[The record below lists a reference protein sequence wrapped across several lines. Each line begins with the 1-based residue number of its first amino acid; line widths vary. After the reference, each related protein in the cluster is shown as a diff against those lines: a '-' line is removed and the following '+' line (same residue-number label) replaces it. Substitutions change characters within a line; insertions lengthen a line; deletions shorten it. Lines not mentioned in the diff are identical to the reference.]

1 MKTICVDGRM
11 YSSSGIGTYIR
22 NILLQ
27 WKEPSHFSLQIL
39 TSKEVLDAHPE
50 LSSFAPI
57 LVSAPIYSVK
67 ESWELAIKTPPC
79 DLFWSPHFNVPMLP
93 IRAKK
98 RVVTIHDV
106 FHLAHLSQLSFLEK
120 GYAKTVISY
129 AAKKSDLIITDSF
142 FSKEEIVKYTRASK
156 DKIEMIHLGVDT
168 DRFTSYVEDRDRDQK
183 VEQKYHLPSRYLLFV
198 GNIKPHKNIENLL
211 KAVRILKQ
219 KGHLFPVVIVGK
231 LFPKDGVWDRLQRE
245 SLLGDHIKL
254 LQEVSNEELPSL
266 YRLATLTVQPS
277 FYEGF
282 GLPPLEA
289 MSSGCP
295 VIASHAASLPEVCG
309 DASMYFDPHS
319 PEEMAAKIESVMDN
333 TGSCKEALIQKGYER
348 IKNFCWKKTAS
359 RHLDIF
365 KRLLFDENS
374 TCL

>member
-1 MKTICVDGRM
+1 M
-11 YSSSGIGTYIR
+11 
-22 NILLQ
+22 
-27 WKEPSHFSLQIL
+27 
-39 TSKEVLDAHPE
+39 
-50 LSSFAPI
+50 
-57 LVSAPIYSVK
+57 
-67 ESWELAIKTPPC
+67 
-79 DLFWSPHFNVPMLP
+79 
-93 IRAKK
+93 
-98 RVVTIHDV
+98 
-106 FHLAHLSQLSFLEK
+106 
-120 GYAKTVISY
+120 
-129 AAKKSDLIITDSF
+129 
-142 FSKEEIVKYTRASK
+142 
-156 DKIEMIHLGVDT
+156 
-168 DRFTSYVEDRDRDQK
+168 
-183 VEQKYHLPSRYLLFV
+183 
-198 GNIKPHKNIENLL
+198 
-211 KAVRILKQ
+211 
-219 KGHLFPVVIVGK
+219 
-231 LFPKDGVWDRLQRE
+231 
-245 SLLGDHIKL
+245 GDHIKL